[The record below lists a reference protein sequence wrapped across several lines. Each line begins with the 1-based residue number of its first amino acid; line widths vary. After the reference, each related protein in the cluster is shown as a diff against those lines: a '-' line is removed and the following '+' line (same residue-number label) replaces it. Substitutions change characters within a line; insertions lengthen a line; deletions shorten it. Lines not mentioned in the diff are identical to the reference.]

1 MPQQSQMRS
10 VGGVLAR
17 VRRVAIGI
25 MLCLGPFNY
34 PFNETYATL
43 IPALLVGNVV
53 VMKVPSIGGL
63 AHMLTAEAFAR
74 HLPPG
79 VLNFVT
85 GSGRVTMTPLMQ
97 TGHVDV
103 LAFIG
108 GSKAADAL
116 IKAHPHPHRL
126 HVFLQLEGKNAGIV
140 LPDADLA
147 VAVEQITLGTTSF
160 NGQRCTAIKLV
171 MVHASLIDQF
181 LPLFVA
187 SIESL
192 SVGLPWTP
200 KVKITPLPEPT
211 RPQYLKELIAD
222 AEEKGARVVNRDGGA
237 LNGSLMTPAVVFPV
251 NSSMRL
257 WHEEQFGPVI
267 PVAVYHDTNELKAF
281 IRDTPFGQ
289 QCAVFTRDEQ
299 ALGPILDVLSTAV
312 GRVNINTQCGRSPDT
327 LPFSGRRSSALGTM
341 SVSEAINVF
350 SIETVLA
357 AKDTEENARV
367 LNSVASYSN
376 FMRPLD

>member
-1 MPQQSQMRS
+1 MRS
-10 VGGVLAR
+10 VGGILAR

-43 IPALLVGNVV
+43 IPALLLGNVV

-63 AHMLTAEAFAR
+63 AHMLTAEAFAK

-97 TGHVDV
+97 TGKIDV

-126 HVFLQLEGKNAGIV
+126 KIFLQLEGKNAGIV

-147 VAVEQITLGTTSF
+147 VAVDQITIGTTSY

-171 MVHASLIDQF
+171 LVHESIVDRF

-187 SIESL
+187 SIDAL
-192 SVGLPWTP
+192 VVGMPWTP
-200 KVKITPLPEPT
+200 KVKITPLPEPHKP
-211 RPQYLKELIAD
+211 RYLQDLIAD
-222 AEEKGARVVNRDGGA
+222 AVKNGANVVNRNGGA

-267 PVAVYHDTNELKAF
+267 PVAVYRDIEELKTY
-281 IRDTPFGQ
+281 IRDSPFGQ
-289 QCAVFTRDEQ
+289 QCAVFTSDEQ
-299 ALGPILDVLSTAV
+299 ALGPLLDSMSTAV

-341 SVSEAINVF
+341 SVTEAINAF

-357 AKDTEENARV
+357 AKENEENAR
-367 LNSVASYSN
+367 LMSTVAEHSN
-376 FMRPLD
+376 FMRSLD

>member
-1 MPQQSQMRS
+1 MRT
-10 VGGVLAR
+10 VGGILAR

-63 AHMLTAEAFAR
+63 AHMLTAEAFAK

-126 HVFLQLEGKNAGIV
+126 KVFLQLEGKNAGIV
-140 LPDADLA
+140 LPDADLT
-147 VAVEQITLGTTSF
+147 VAVDQITVGTTSY

-171 MVHASLIDQF
+171 LVHESVVERF

-187 SIESL
+187 SIEAL
-192 SVGLPWTP
+192 VVGMPWTP
-200 KVKITPLPEPT
+200 KVKITPLPEPGKP
-211 RPQYLKELIAD
+211 RYLQELVAD
-222 AEEKGARVVNRDGGA
+222 AEVHGAKVVNREGGA

-267 PVAVYHDTNELKAF
+267 PVAVYRDFDELKAY

-289 QCAVFTRDEQ
+289 QCAVFTRDEK
-299 ALGPILDVLSTAV
+299 ALGPLLDSLSTAV
-312 GRVNINTQCGRSPDT
+312 GRVNVNTQCGRSPDT

-341 SVSEAINVF
+341 SVSEAINAF

-357 AKDTEENARV
+357 AKDNDENSR
-367 LNSVASYSN
+367 LMNTVAEHSN
-376 FMRPLD
+376 FMRLLN